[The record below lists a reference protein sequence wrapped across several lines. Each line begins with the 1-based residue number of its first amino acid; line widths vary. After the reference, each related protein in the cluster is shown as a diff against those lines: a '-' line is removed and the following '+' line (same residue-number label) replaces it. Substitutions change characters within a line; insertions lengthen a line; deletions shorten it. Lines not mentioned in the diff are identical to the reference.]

1 MKNPPVKL
9 AKIAIGNG
17 AMGDM
22 WEMTHVPVV
31 RVAISTHDVGLYL
44 TAAPCCF

>member
-17 AMGDM
+17 EMGDM
-22 WEMTHVPVV
+22 WETTHVPVV
-31 RVAISTHDVGLYL
+31 RVLISARHVEM
-44 TAAPCCF
+44 